1 MNIRFILYIL
11 GALMIVE
18 GFLMLFPT
26 VVAMIYGE
34 PDMKSF
40 LFSSLIT
47 GGTGGIFR
55 YLFRETS
62 KEITKREGHIIVCL
76 VWIVFGFFGSLP
88 FLFGGQAVSLADA
101 FFETISGLTTTG
113 CSVMPDVESLTHGL
127 LFWRALMHFMGGV
140 GILMLVIAVLPIFG
154 VGSMTIYQ
162 VETSQASISR
172 LSPRIKD
179 TAGFIFRIY
188 LFLTFS
194 CLLAYLPEMNFFD
207 AVCHAFSTTASGG
220 FSTRNAGMGAF
231 SAYSQYISVIFMLLA
246 GTNFVLMHYVRKGD
260 FKKATQSDE
269 FRFYLLMVLSVSL
282 FVATGLLLSE
292 SFGVERAFREGLFH
306 VVSICSTTGYTV
318 SDYTLWFPP
327 LWFVITLTAL
337 VGGCAG
343 STAGGLKMV
352 RIILLLRMIPVQFKR
367 IMHHR
372 GMILVKLNRQNVP
385 EEQMFRTLSFLM
397 IFLCVFIL
405 GVFVL
410 MICGLDVTTAFG
422 ATVACLTN
430 CGQGLGEV
438 GPSGNFSG
446 IPVAG
451 KWVCSFLMLL
461 GRLELYAVLIIF
473 SRDFWNRQG

>member
-11 GALMIVE
+11 GYLLIVE
-18 GFLMLFPT
+18 GVLMLFPT
-26 VVAMIYGE
+26 AIAIAYGE
-34 PDMKSF
+34 SDANSF
-40 LFSSLIT
+40 LFSSLT
-47 GGTGGIFR
+47 AFCMGGTLWYFFR
-55 YLFRETS
+55 KSS
-62 KEITKREGHIIVCL
+62 KEVTKREGHIIVCV
-76 VWIVFGFFGSLP
+76 VWIVFGVFGSLP
-88 FLFGGQAVSLADA
+88 FIFSGTAASFTDA
-101 FFETISGLTTTG
+101 FFETMSGFTTTG
-113 CSVMPDVESLTHGL
+113 CTAMPDVEALTHGL
-127 LFWRALMHFMGGV
+127 LFWRALMHLTGGV
-140 GILMLVIAVLPIFG
+140 GILMIVIAVLPLFG

-162 VETSQASISR
+162 VETSQAGISR
-172 LSPRIKD
+172 LSPKIKN

-188 LFLTFS
+188 LFLTFA

-220 FSTRNAGMGAF
+220 FSTYNASMGAF
-231 SAYSQYISVIFMLLA
+231 SAYSQYVSVVFMLLA
-246 GTNFVLMHYVRKGD
+246 GTSFVLMHYVRKGD
-260 FKKATQSDE
+260 FGKVLQSDE
-269 FRFYLLMVLSVSL
+269 FRFYLLTILCVSL
-282 FVATGLLLSE
+282 FVALGLMFDH
-292 SFGVERAFREGLFH
+292 FGMERAFRESLFH
-306 VVSICSTTGYTV
+306 VTSICTTTGYAV
-318 SDYTLWFPP
+318 SDYTLWAPP
-327 LWFVITLTAL
+327 LWFVIVLTAF

-372 GMILVKLNRQNVP
+372 GLILVKLNGQNVP

-430 CGQGLGEV
+430 CGLGTGEV
-438 GPSGNFSG
+438 GPAGNFSG
-446 IPVAG
+446 IPPAG

-473 SRDFWNRQG
+473 SRNFWNRHG